1 MTTKETSIT
10 EDEAAKLARR
20 FAGVNRAKFA
30 RENKVPGGDSMVYQ
44 HMKNLRPMNLDQA
57 MAYAAG
63 FKCSLRDI
71 SPRLADQVERAV
83 MGSAASIALPVPAL
97 TASGAV
103 GQAVSIEQAVRVL
116 AGALAASDDLSR
128 ELSAS
133 ILKALTQD
141 PSRIDELA
149 AKLETILS
157 PPKKN
162 SHEFGAHR
170 VA

>member
-1 MTTKETSIT
+1 
-10 EDEAAKLARR
+10 
-20 FAGVNRAKFA
+20 
-30 RENKVPGGDSMVYQ
+30 
-44 HMKNLRPMNLDQA
+44 
-57 MAYAAG
+57 
-63 FKCSLRDI
+63 
-71 SPRLADQVERAV
+71 
-83 MGSAASIALPVPAL
+83 
-97 TASGAV
+97 
-103 GQAVSIEQAVRVL
+103 VSIEQAVRVL

-149 AKLETILS
+149 AKLEIILS

>member
-1 MTTKETSIT
+1 MTTKDTSIT

-71 SPRLADQVERAV
+71 SQRLADQVEGAV

-97 TASGAV
+97 TASTAV
-103 GQAVSIEQAVRVL
+103 GQPVSIDQAIHVL

-162 SHEFGAHR
+162 SPAFGTHR
-170 VA
+170 AA